1 MSVSVKKNGLL
12 NIIKTL
18 SSIIFPVITLPY
30 ISRTLMPENIGKVNF
45 SVSYVGYFALIASL
59 GITTYGIRECA
70 AVKNEKDK
78 LSKTASEL
86 FSINI
91 VTSVISYCLL
101 IISLFLFE
109 KSRNYSTLIII
120 YSSTIIFTTIGADWL
135 NSAMEDFVYI
145 SVRTICFQFLSL
157 ILMLLFV
164 KDVDDYIKYIY
175 ILAFS
180 TSGANLLNA
189 FYRKRYCKLHFT
201 FHRDMKRHLGPI
213 FLLFV
218 MTLSQTIFN
227 NADITM
233 LGVMRSDFEVGLYS
247 TAYKVTNVISQV
259 VQSIIFVLIPRLS
272 TYFAQE
278 RYDEINILLRKL
290 LQFNIGLGLPITV
303 GIIMLSDDIMY
314 LVGGDAY
321 LQASSIISVLMLNFL
336 FSLVGGSFLGNAI
349 LIPSKKEKYYML
361 VCSITAVINIILNY
375 LLIPDFG
382 ALGAAI
388 ATAING
394 LLIFIL
400 LLVKRNKKIAIA
412 SLDSVFIAPVIG
424 CGIIV
429 IVCLIFQG
437 LGSIWLRLILSI
449 SMSIMFYT
457 VVLIM
462 FKYDLLM
469 DVILPILNKTIR
481 KRR

>member
-1 MSVSVKKNGLL
+1 
-12 NIIKTL
+12 
-18 SSIIFPVITLPY
+18 
-30 ISRTLMPENIGKVNF
+30 
-45 SVSYVGYFALIASL
+45 
-59 GITTYGIRECA
+59 
-70 AVKNEKDK
+70 
-78 LSKTASEL
+78 
-86 FSINI
+86 
-91 VTSVISYCLL
+91 
-101 IISLFLFE
+101 
-109 KSRNYSTLIII
+109 
-120 YSSTIIFTTIGADWL
+120 
-135 NSAMEDFVYI
+135 
-145 SVRTICFQFLSL
+145 
-157 ILMLLFV
+157 
-164 KDVDDYIKYIY
+164 
-175 ILAFS
+175 
-180 TSGANLLNA
+180 
-189 FYRKRYCKLHFT
+189 
-201 FHRDMKRHLGPI
+201 
-213 FLLFV
+213 

-400 LLVKRNKKIAIA
+400 LLVKRNKKI
-412 SLDSVFIAPVIG
+412 
-424 CGIIV
+424 CY
-429 IVCLIFQG
+429 C
-437 LGSIWLRLILSI
+437 
-449 SMSIMFYT
+449 
-457 VVLIM
+457 
-462 FKYDLLM
+462 
-469 DVILPILNKTIR
+469 
-481 KRR
+481 